1 MNYDQLKSFFP
12 QINTIAKKHGISRV
26 FLFGSAA
33 RSQTTPTSDVDFLVE
48 MQPGTSLFGI
58 TGFAYEVEQLL
69 GIVVDVVPASLL
81 PQVTDRDFA
90 SNIRKDAVAL

>member
-33 RSQTTPTSDVDFLVE
+33 RSQSMPASDIDFLVE
-48 MQPGTSLFGI
+48 MQEGASMFGI

-69 GIVVDVVPASLL
+69 GILVDVVPASLL
-81 PQVTDRDFA
+81 PQVTDHEFVK
-90 SNIRKDAVAL
+90 NIRKDAVAI